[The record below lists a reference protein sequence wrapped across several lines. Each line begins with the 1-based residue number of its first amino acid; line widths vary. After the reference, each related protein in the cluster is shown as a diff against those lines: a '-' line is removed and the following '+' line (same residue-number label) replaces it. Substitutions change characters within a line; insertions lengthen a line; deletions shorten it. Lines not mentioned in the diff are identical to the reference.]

1 MFFDCAI
8 VEAMAE
14 TQTPSAE
21 PAARLQRRTSHLVIV
36 SREHPAVFDRLCERF
51 ADAPGLRVIFD
62 RRKTRHAPQQML
74 ERRERDSTERRLA
87 TQGFIVVPIRR

>member
-21 PAARLQRRTSHLVIV
+21 PAARLQQRTHLVIV
-36 SREHPAVFDRLCERF
+36 SREHPAIFDRLCERF
-51 ADAPGLRVIFD
+51 AHAPGLRVIFD
-62 RRKTRHAPQQML
+62 RRKTRHAPQQMP

-87 TQGFIVVPIRR
+87 TEGFVVVPIRR